1 MQHAEKSPAGTNL
14 IVLKGGPNPSVYS
27 KTHPQSVSIDVDVF
41 DMPLIPGCVSAEP
54 GGMTYQEL
62 RDILRAIAQ
71 RMEVVGF
78 DFVEVNPQLDIGT
91 GITSYLGAHT
101 MVEFLGAI
109 CEQPKWHERTG
120 R

>member
-1 MQHAEKSPAGTNL
+1 
-14 IVLKGGPNPSVYS
+14 
-27 KTHPQSVSIDVDVF
+27 DVF

-91 GITSYLGAHT
+91 GITSYLDAHT